1 MGDDIA
7 AAHLSDWRK
16 LAQGLHA
23 RFLLEDFAAGA
34 RFLAA
39 VADAGASLAHHPRVS
54 LVDDAV
60 DLTLISQDAVY
71 READGTEHVVA
82 WVTQRDVD
90 LARRITQI
98 AAAHGLVADPASV
111 TQIELGLDAADSARI
126 APVWAQVLTGSA
138 EAQGH
143 GSPSDEIRDARGR
156 VPNLWFGDRAEG
168 DAPES
173 RFHLEVYL
181 AREVVRARI
190 DAAVA
195 AGAEIVDDSDSPGL
209 TVLADQEGNR
219 AVICA
224 DVSAATAF

>member
-1 MGDDIA
+1 MDILRGDEIA

-23 RFLLEDFAAGA
+23 RFLLDDFAAGA
-34 RFLAA
+34 QFLAA

-54 LVDDAV
+54 LVADAV

-82 WVTQRDVD
+82 WVTQ
-90 LARRITQI
+90 
-98 AAAHGLVADPASV
+98 
-111 TQIELGLDAADSARI
+111 IELGLDAADSARI
-126 APVWAQVLTGSA
+126 APVWAQLLTGSA

-143 GSPSDEIRDARGR
+143 GSPSDEIRDVRGR

-168 DAPES
+168 DAPGT
-173 RFHLEVYL
+173 RLHLEIYL
-181 AREVVRARI
+181 APEVVRARI

-224 DVSAATAF
+224 DVSAATGL